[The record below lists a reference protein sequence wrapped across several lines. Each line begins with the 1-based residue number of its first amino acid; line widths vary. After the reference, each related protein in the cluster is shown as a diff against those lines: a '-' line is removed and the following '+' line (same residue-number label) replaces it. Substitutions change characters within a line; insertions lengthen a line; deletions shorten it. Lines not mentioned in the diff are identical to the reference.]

1 MVRLSWGC
9 PGVPVSKEAIVNEK
23 PKEEVKTTVATLTK
37 ADVRHAILA
46 GSMTEEE
53 ERYVRIRFGISE
65 SGNAPLTMRGNQF
78 AQTRAR
84 LAMIEAS
91 MLGNRPSTPLNP
103 VKDKIIEKLRRS

>member
-1 MVRLSWGC
+1 M
-9 PGVPVSKEAIVNEK
+9 KEK
-23 PKEEVKTTVATLTK
+23 SKEEVKTTVATLTK
-37 ADVRHAILA
+37 ADVRHAIQA

-65 SGNAPLTMRGNQF
+65 PVDAPLTMRGHEF
-78 AQTRAR
+78 AETRAR

-91 MLGNRPSTPLNP
+91 MLAGRPSAPRNP

>member
-1 MVRLSWGC
+1 M
-9 PGVPVSKEAIVNEK
+9 NEK
-23 PKEEVKTTVATLTK
+23 PKDEVKTTVATLTK

-65 SGNAPLTMRGNQF
+65 PEDAPLAMRGNQF
-78 AQTRAR
+78 AETQAR

-91 MLGNRPSTPLNP
+91 MLASRRPSTPRNA